1 MATNRKEYEFLIN
14 LKAALGDNFNQS
26 FKSAISTTN
35 SLKTSIQAVQK
46 VQRDITSYQKQR
58 TAVENNRK
66 KLAELT
72 EEHDKLAAE
81 MKATATPS
89 ENLRQKLE
97 KNEKQIAETTA
108 KIEEEEKSLSSLSEE
123 LDKAGINTA
132 DLTTEQEKLGKEY
145 DKLKEKQKS
154 YAELNTAIAENKQR
168 VSELKTELTKATAVA
183 AGAATAFYAAFITP
197 SANLEEQMSTV
208 EALSGATDTEMKEL
222 TALAKEMGATT
233 QFTAVEAGQALEYMA
248 MAGWEADDMTA
259 GLSGVM
265 NLAAASGEDL
275 ATVSDIV
282 TDALT
287 ALGYTAD
294 DTGMFVD
301 VLAAA
306 ATSSNTTV
314 SGLGEAFQY
323 VASTAGTLGYSAQDL
338 AVALGTMANSGV
350 KGSQAGNALKTALSR
365 MAAPTSAVQS
375 AMDSLGIS
383 MTDDAGNVKSL
394 MEVMQNLRSSIG
406 AVDVELVDADGNLK
420 EYDDI
425 ISELSSTTEGL
436 SKVQQI
442 EAASTIFGKNAM
454 AGMLTIVNASDEDFQ
469 SLSESIYG
477 SAGAAEE
484 MSKIRLDNL
493 NGDITLAK
501 SAWDGLATTIGDLF
515 NGSLRGTVQSITEII
530 GKVNEWV
537 QANPEVTATIIKIVG
552 ALLALK
558 VGTTAA
564 KLGFNLLKGDILKVT
579 KLLFDAE
586 EAGGLAGLAMQ
597 KWTTISQN
605 ASKVTKALGTV
616 FGGLSIQTVLIVAG
630 IAAIIAVIVLVVK
643 HWDKVKE
650 VALSVWEAIKS
661 AWGAAAEWFG
671 ALWEKIKAPFVA
683 AAEWFNTTVVQ
694 PIITIFGPIV
704 EKIGEIF
711 STLWQIVTALFSVAA
726 SWFNDNVI
734 QPVISVFSGIVES
747 VGGFFSA
754 LWQRITEI
762 FSAVASW
769 FGERFAEAW
778 AAIKA
783 VFAPVAAFFAGIWQT
798 IKEQFSKIGTAIGDA
813 IGNAFKSVVNAI
825 LTFAENKINGF
836 INAINTVVG
845 VVNKIPG
852 VSISTI
858 TPLSIPK
865 LATGSANTPETFIA
879 GEAGAELI
887 TNAKNRTVYTAAQTG
902 QLMEA
907 SATMISILPLL
918 QAAIEA
924 AKVRQSVP
932 TVGGRPEESDTPTV
946 TAAGEKQTSV
956 VINSAPVF
964 HVGSDAQ
971 AQDIEELLRKHDEA
985 LLDEV
990 EERQRQ
996 REDDERRRNYD

>member
-1 MATNRKEYEFLIN
+1 
-14 LKAALGDNFNQS
+14 
-26 FKSAISTTN
+26 
-35 SLKTSIQAVQK
+35 
-46 VQRDITSYQKQR
+46 
-58 TAVENNRK
+58 
-66 KLAELT
+66 
-72 EEHDKLAAE
+72 

-89 ENLRQKLE
+89 EDLRKKFE
-97 KNEKQIAETTA
+97 KNETQIAETTA
-108 KIEEEEKSLSSLSEE
+108 KLEDHQRQLESTAEE
-123 LDKAGINTA
+123 LKKAGINTD
-132 DLTTEQEKLGKEY
+132 DLTGETKKLGEQYEKLK
-145 DKLKEKQKS
+145 DQQKQFT
-154 YAELNTAIAENKQR
+154 ELNSKIQENKQQI
-168 VSELKTELTKATAVA
+168 SELKGELTKATAVA
-183 AGAATAFYAAFITP
+183 AGAATAFYKVFVTP
-197 SANLEEQMSTV
+197 SANFEEQMSTV
-208 EALSGATDTEMKEL
+208 KAISGATAGEMEQL
-222 TALAKEMGATT
+222 TALAKEMGSTT
-233 QFTAVEAGQALEYMA
+233 KFTAVEAGEALEYMA
-248 MAGWEADDMTA
+248 MAGWDSTDMMN
-259 GLSGVM
+259 GLAGVM

-275 ATVSDIV
+275 GTVSDIV
-282 TDALT
+282 TDAMT
-287 ALGYTAD
+287 AFGMGAD
-294 DTGMFVD
+294 ESQRFAD
-301 VLAAA
+301 VLAAT
-306 ATSSNTTV
+306 ATSANTDVGTMGETFQQTAALAGAMGYTIEDMSV
-314 SGLGEAFQY
+314 AIGLMANAGIKGSKSGTSLKNIITNLADPTDDVAAAMEALGVSLVNTDGTAKSFEEVMGGLREGFSGLTEAE
-323 VASTAGTLGYSAQDL
+323 
-338 AVALGTMANSGV
+338 
-350 KGSQAGNALKTALSR
+350 K
-365 MAAPTSAVQS
+365 AA
-375 AMDSLGIS
+375 
-383 MTDDAGNVKSL
+383 
-394 MEVMQNLRSSIG
+394 
-406 AVDVELVDADGNLK
+406 
-420 EYDDI
+420 Y
-425 ISELSSTTEGL
+425 
-436 SKVQQI
+436 
-442 EAASTIFGKNAM
+442 ASTIAGKQGM
-454 AGMLTIVNASDEDFQ
+454 AGLLSLVNASAEDYDK
-469 SLSESIYG
+469 LYESINDC
-477 SAGAAEE
+477 SGAAEE
-484 MSKIRLDNL
+484 MANTRLDNL
-493 NGDITLAK
+493 NGDITLMK
-501 SAWDGLATTIGDLF
+501 SAWEGLATTVGDLF
-515 NGSLRGTVQSITEII
+515 NGTLRDTVQSLTDVI

-537 QANPEVTATIIKIVG
+537 QANPETAATIVKVVG
-552 ALLALK
+552 ALLALNVGIKAVQLAYTVMKGK
-558 VGTTAA
+558 VLAA
-564 KLGFNLLKGDILKVT
+564 KAAMLAFKT
-579 KLLFDAE
+579 
-586 EAGGLAGLAMQ
+586 AGGLVGIATTA
-597 KWTTISQN
+597 WTSICSVATG
-605 ASKVTKALGTV
+605 VTTALGAAFT
-616 FGGLSIQTVLIVAG
+616 FLTSPIGLIVVA
-630 IAAIIAVIVLVVK
+630 IAALIAAVVLVVK